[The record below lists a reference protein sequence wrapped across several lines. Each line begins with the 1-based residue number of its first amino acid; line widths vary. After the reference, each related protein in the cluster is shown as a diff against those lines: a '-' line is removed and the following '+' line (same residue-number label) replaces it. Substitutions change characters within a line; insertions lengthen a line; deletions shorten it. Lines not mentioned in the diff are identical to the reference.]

1 MGSASTLDRGEH
13 WLPGPAEPAGS
24 RQRLAA
30 VSTRHRLHTPIA
42 SLALA
47 LLVAVAATGCSAAA
61 APHLAGREFVSQTVT
76 APDPNVP
83 LVVGTQVRMRF
94 TATDVSFSAGCNTMG
109 GTYSIE
115 DGTRLVL
122 GNVFTTDMG
131 CDPARHAADEWLS
144 RMLGSGPSVRLIGN
158 TLAIDANSIEILLE
172 DREVAEPDAL
182 LVGPIW
188 ILESIIAGDAV
199 SSVPDAPVAT
209 IVFHDDG
216 TLEVDTGCNRGSGPW
231 STVAGGI
238 QVGALALSK
247 KACEKGPA
255 QLESAMVA
263 VLGAGR
269 ISASIDGPMLMLQAG
284 AQGLVLRVGEGT

>member
-1 MGSASTLDRGEH
+1 VHRETRAALAAAAVELD
-13 WLPGPAEPAGS
+13 GP
-24 RQRLAA
+24 RQRLAP
-30 VSTRHRLHTPIA
+30 VRTRNRPGTAIA
-42 SLALA
+42 TVALA
-47 LLVAVAATGCSAAA
+47 LIVAAIAAGCSAAA
-61 APHLAGREFVSQTVT
+61 APELAGREFVAQTVT

-94 TATDVSFSAGCNTMG
+94 SATELSFSTGCNTMG

-122 GNVFTTDMG
+122 GNVFTTEMG

-144 RMLGSGPSVRLIGN
+144 RMLGSGPSVRLIGT
-158 TLAIDANSIEILLE
+158 TLAIDAGSTQLLLE

-182 LVGPIW
+182 LVGPTW
-188 ILESIIAGDAV
+188 TLESISSGDAV
-199 SSVPDAPVAT
+199 SSVPGDLSAT

-216 TLEVDTGCNRGSGPW
+216 TLDVNTGCNSGSGPW

-255 QLESAMVA
+255 EVESAIVT
-263 VLGAGR
+263 VLGAGSV
-269 ISASIDGPMLMLQAG
+269 SAAIDGPLLTLQAG
-284 AQGLVLRVGEGT
+284 AQGLVLRAGVGS